1 MFTIFLLQAPT
12 TNSAPVLLFAV
23 ILAVII
29 FIIWVR
35 SMIKKGAQIS
45 QRRAERADEARRR
58 RADEE
63 ARRANEA
70 QHRAR
75 QESCLR
81 QMLAL
86 GEQSV
91 KTFEE
96 LPKQLNLAESHLDQ
110 AEVEFRDSV
119 FAPFW
124 DQIERAAI
132 ALGYFNNGVQTIKEN
147 SLQYAKLTKEYADV
161 HHPGFSLAPQSVAKL
176 GISLTTANRMKSI
189 VRKAQSNFQFATIYE
204 QRKTNQ
210 ILVAGF
216 TNLAQALEHMTQ
228 RISDSIGDLANSV
241 DAMALTLRDSTR
253 SIHSQIGNLAQTNIR
268 HQEQWMRESSDRAQR
283 EKEAL
288 RMLDNIQ
295 RGRKPFL

>member
-1 MFTIFLLQAPT
+1 
-12 TNSAPVLLFAV
+12 
-23 ILAVII
+23 
-29 FIIWVR
+29 
-35 SMIKKGAQIS
+35 MIKKGTQIS

-176 GISLTTANRMKSI
+176 GIGLTTANRMKSI

-253 SIHSQIGNLAQTNIR
+253 SIHSQIGNLAQTNIQ

>member
-1 MFTIFLLQAPT
+1 MFTIFLQSASP
-12 TNSAPVLLFAV
+12 TNSAPVLLFAL
-23 ILAVII
+23 ILAVIFI

-35 SMIKKGAQIS
+35 SMTKKGAEIN
-45 QRRAERADEARRR
+45 QRRADEARRR

-75 QESCLR
+75 QESYLR
-81 QMLAL
+81 QMFAL

-161 HHPGFSLAPQSVAKL
+161 HPGFPLAPQSVAKL
-176 GISLTTANRMKSI
+176 GIGLTTANRMKSI

-216 TNLAQALEHMTQ
+216 TNLAQALEYMTE
-228 RISDSIGDLANSV
+228 RISGSIGDLANSV

-253 SIHSQIGNLAQTNIR
+253 SIHSQIGNLVQTNIH

-283 EKEAL
+283 EKDAL

>member
-1 MFTIFLLQAPT
+1 MFTIFLQSASPT
-12 TNSAPVLLFAV
+12 DSTTVLLFAV
-23 ILAVII
+23 MLAVII

-35 SMIKKGAQIS
+35 SMIKKGTQIS

-176 GISLTTANRMKSI
+176 GIGLTTANRMKSI

-216 TNLAQALEHMTQ
+216 TNLAQALEYMTQ
-228 RISDSIGDLANSV
+228 RISGSIGDLANSV

-253 SIHSQIGNLAQTNIR
+253 SIHSQIGNLAQTNIQ

>member
-110 AEVEFRDSV
+110 AEVEFRDGV

-283 EKEAL
+283 EKEAP